1 MKIGNVQLKNDLILA
16 PMANYTD
23 AGMRYLASV
32 YGAGLT
38 VTEMVSAKGLC
49 FNNPNTAALLET
61 RERGNCPVS
70 VQLFGADPEYIK
82 KAVEHPLLK
91 DFDIIDINMGCPV
104 AKVVKTA
111 KAARF

>member
-32 YGAGLT
+32 YDAGLT

-61 RERGNCPVS
+61 RERGNCLVA

-91 DFDIIDINMGCPV
+91 DFDIIDICQSL
-104 AKVVKTA
+104 
-111 KAARF
+111 

>member
-49 FNNPNTAALLET
+49 FNNPNT
-61 RERGNCPVS
+61 RFWKP
-70 VQLFGADPEYIK
+70 
-82 KAVEHPLLK
+82 
-91 DFDIIDINMGCPV
+91 
-104 AKVVKTA
+104 AKGEIVPSPCNFS
-111 KAARF
+111 ARIPNT